1 MEKEFKNIS
10 ELLFSQL
17 NKGEDLILSLSGE
30 NSQFIRFNNASVR
43 QTGLVDDAELELKF
57 ISNNRISSGGFT
69 ISGKKDLDFKRGR
82 NEIARLREEVKELPE
97 DPFLVLPKNLGSSIE
112 KKSSN
117 GLVFEDSVDAILPVM
132 SEVDFV
138 GIFSNGKMFRGN
150 ANSKGQNHW
159 FETDTY
165 NLDYSL
171 VTQNTW
177 SW

>member
-17 NKGEDLILSLSGE
+17 NKEEDLILSLSGE

-82 NEIARLREEVKELPE
+82 N
-97 DPFLVLPKNLGSSIE
+97 
-112 KKSSN
+112 
-117 GLVFEDSVDAILPVM
+117 
-132 SEVDFV
+132 
-138 GIFSNGKMFRGN
+138 
-150 ANSKGQNHW
+150 
-159 FETDTY
+159 
-165 NLDYSL
+165 
-171 VTQNTW
+171 
-177 SW
+177 